1 VSNRFTSHPDEIGES
16 YGEHLARASWSGVKL
31 IGSGIACMVH
41 AIFPFLFEHVA
52 SDTIK
57 DLHRGMIKK
66 VDAPNWERHPII

>member
-1 VSNRFTSHPDEIGES
+1 
-16 YGEHLARASWSGVKL
+16 
-31 IGSGIACMVH
+31 VH

-57 DLHRGMIKK
+57 DLHRCMIKK